1 MQKGQQSPLSYL
13 KAAYGGEIVV
23 RLKNG
28 IEIAG
33 RLRSFD
39 DMMNLV
45 LDSAKERDPHS
56 KEVKRSVG
64 TLFIRGN
71 NVLFITVEE

>member
-1 MQKGQQSPLSYL
+1 MKM
-13 KAAYGGEIVV
+13 AHGGEVVV

-28 IEIAG
+28 VEVAG
-33 RLRSFD
+33 KLLVYD

-45 LDSAKERDPHS
+45 LAGARERDPRS
-56 KEVKRSVG
+56 KKVIRQVG

-71 NVLFITVEE
+71 NVLFITLEE